1 MKALKLIRDQV
12 CLNYGVSAQDIISG
26 SRKRPLVIARH
37 IAMYVSSIL
46 CPHASLKSI
55 GSVYGNRG
63 HTTVIHAKKSVE
75 NDIEWNK
82 SIKDEIGVLMSKLRD
97 VIDDYDHKDLI
108 LNVNYNESVHND
120 IAYLSC
126 CVQSNEN
133 TVIFSLD
140 VPEEDFA
147 ENKGEIK
154 KEAFMNAMSKFYNKE
169 LK

>member
-1 MKALKLIRDQV
+1 M
-12 CLNYGVSAQDIISG
+12 S
-26 SRKRPLVIARH
+26 SRVFKE
-37 IAMYVSSIL
+37 Y
-46 CPHASLKSI
+46 SLKSI
-55 GSVYGNRG
+55 GSGYGNRG

-140 VPEEDFA
+140 VPEEDVIFH
-147 ENKGEIK
+147 KQTGCILRRYL
-154 KEAFMNAMSKFYNKE
+154 AFY
-169 LK
+169 